1 MFEKTQIPDSIS
13 LPSNICLRGSTAA
26 SLRLLRYNPFRRRW
40 LYFVSLL
47 PKSFLPHFLLFPV
60 GAACSQQ
67 QLGWTKDFNSF
78 KSEGRRTESDEVN
91 VMMKNCSSSQA
102 QSQLLYFTCRLEEV
116 MSHFKQ
122 NLRQPEEFSPCK
134 TVRAEKI
141 AQRRRW
147 RLTKVC
153 LVSSYQ
159 D

>member
-1 MFEKTQIPDSIS
+1 MFEKTQIPGSIS

-26 SLRLLRYNPFRRRW
+26 SLRLLRYNPYRRRW
-40 LYFVSLL
+40 LYFVFLL
-47 PKSFLPHFLLFPV
+47 PKSFLIHILLFPV
-60 GAACSQQ
+60 DAGCGQQ
-67 QLGWTKDFNSF
+67 HLGWTNNFNSL
-78 KSEGRRTESDEVN
+78 KSERRTESKVVN

-102 QSQLLYFTCRLEEV
+102 RSQLLYFTCRLEEV

-122 NLRQPEEFSPCK
+122 NFCQPEDFSPWT
-134 TVRAEKI
+134 TVRTKKP
-141 AQRRRW
+141 AQKRRW